1 MPGPAEETPKH
12 GCGKT
17 LTDFSPE
24 LQDAQTPETRKA
36 RSFMELEGLDQE
48 FELEAEAMPEGESGE
63 VESAAEPASSKPV
76 RVKPVI
82 NDEKNEKDALYWK
95 LPS

>member
-1 MPGPAEETPKH
+1 
-12 GCGKT
+12 
-17 LTDFSPE
+17 
-24 LQDAQTPETRKA
+24 
-36 RSFMELEGLDQE
+36 MELEGLDQE

-95 LPS
+95 LPSWRLSHTVHIEIWIHLWPLADSILQP